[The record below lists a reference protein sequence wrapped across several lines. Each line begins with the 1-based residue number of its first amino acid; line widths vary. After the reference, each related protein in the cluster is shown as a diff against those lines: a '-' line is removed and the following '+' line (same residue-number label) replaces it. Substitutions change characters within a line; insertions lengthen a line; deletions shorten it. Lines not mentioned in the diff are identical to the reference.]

1 MVHSEAIFA
10 PSPAYPSCHAATI
23 VDLPGGDLLAAWFA
37 GSHEG
42 HPDVGIWLARHT
54 GGRWSVPQQ
63 VAAEPGVPCWN
74 PVLFRDAGGTLWL
87 FYKVAPTIPAWAGV
101 YIRSHDGGRTWSPP
115 TVLPAGLLGPAKNKP
130 LTLANGDLL
139 CPTSAEAWQTWAC
152 WVEIS
157 CDGGRTWAKHGPV
170 TAPEALTPAP
180 LPSGERGDMPRQ
192 HMPLSGAGEGLGR
205 GLECRGGARSKDEP
219 VSATWDAD
227 ARELRLPQEFPGVI
241 QPTVW
246 EYAPGRLRM
255 LMRSTRRVGA
265 VCASASDDYGRTW
278 SPAVPTAI
286 PNPNSGLDAVR
297 LADGR
302 IVLACNP
309 VPEGRTPL
317 SLLVSAD
324 NGETWP
330 VRIDLETGEGEYSYP
345 SIIQAADGRIH
356 IVYTWRRTTI
366 RHAALG
372 PNELMQGVI
381 RDA

>member
-1 MVHSEAIFA
+1 
-10 PSPAYPSCHAATI
+10 
-23 VDLPGGDLLAAWFA
+23 
-37 GSHEG
+37 
-42 HPDVGIWLARHT
+42 
-54 GGRWSVPQQ
+54 
-63 VAAEPGVPCWN
+63 
-74 PVLFRDAGGTLWL
+74 
-87 FYKVAPTIPAWAGV
+87 
-101 YIRSHDGGRTWSPP
+101 
-115 TVLPAGLLGPAKNKP
+115 
-130 LTLANGDLL
+130 
-139 CPTSAEAWQTWAC
+139 
-152 WVEIS
+152 
-157 CDGGRTWAKHGPV
+157 
-170 TAPEALTPAP
+170 
-180 LPSGERGDMPRQ
+180 
-192 HMPLSGAGEGLGR
+192 
-205 GLECRGGARSKDEP
+205 
-219 VSATWDAD
+219 
-227 ARELRLPQEFPGVI
+227 
-241 QPTVW
+241 
-246 EYAPGRLRM
+246 
-255 LMRSTRRVGA
+255 MRSTRRVGA